1 MLKIVRYSDT
11 DNWGTVGQFF
21 SVRPEFGGLRVQ
33 QYSQLY
39 PPQEAS
45 AVYVSTGDW
54 EQFKKDCKP
63 HFLERRPA
71 IVKLVR
77 DITECRY
84 DRPVVFLVSDED
96 YERSYEWMIEQF
108 LVKGF
113 KFEGKEYRV
122 EREVEYQLTRYTPDE
137 ITTLQPNQ
145 IFIFGSNT
153 EGRHGKGAAKA
164 AMAFRA
170 IYGQARGLQG
180 QTYAIV
186 TKDLTI
192 NQPVSLAYIDEQLS
206 ELFGYI
212 KAHPDKEFLMTK
224 IGCGLAGY
232 SVDQIAG
239 LLRYRKI
246 PANLRLPKEFY
257 EVLMKPDATNSTVV
271 KIDKEQHNK
280 ESVLCEANKTTEV
293 LDVKLSDSFV
303 NLHLHSNYSDGLP
316 SPEEIVKAALEAGQ
330 PAVAVTDHGTMMG
343 VADLYEACK
352 KFGVKFIAGNET
364 YLEHPLSSLL
374 QTKQANN
381 QLQGDYKHNGRF
393 HQIVMAKSLQ
403 GYSNLSKLTTWSEI
417 HNKKQGG
424 GRKPYPLITLEKL
437 EEFKDGLIVTSGCIG
452 SLVPQ
457 LIVNDEP
464 ERAREILKWYQE
476 TFGENFYIELQDHDG
491 LEIYQKLNFA
501 LVRLGQELGCQFIIT
516 ADSHYLKD
524 CHYEVHSIL
533 YCIKYGKTLSQLET
547 DSFRY
552 DRDLTFGK
560 SGELAE
566 RFYYLPH
573 ELVDAA
579 LGNTVKLAESV
590 SEYELFRDPTTPEFE
605 VPSGHTYESWFT
617 HICEEGLRDRFK
629 GEEPPQNYKDRLAEE
644 LEVINSMG
652 FASYF
657 LVVADYIRHA
667 NEQGIRVGVGR
678 GSAAGSLAAYATRI
692 TGVDPIHYGLS
703 FARFLN
709 KGRREMPDIDTDFHP
724 GGRAEMIRYV
734 TEKYGSKRVAQICT
748 YGTLQSRAA
757 IKKVAKVLGISIPDA
772 NQVAKM
778 IPVSRGNPTKLT
790 KMIAE
795 DTPVPEF
802 RERYLKD
809 TEFKR
814 WIDTAIQVS
823 GALAS
828 VGVHAAGVVIAGSDI
843 EKLIPLMV
851 MDDGTVVTQYD
862 MNMVPKFGFLKMDFL
877 GLINLAIID
886 EAVANIKQNRGKT
899 VDVDDLP
906 MDDSATYTIFSRG
919 LTEDIF
925 QFGSK
930 GMQGILKQLQ
940 PSTVEDLSVVNALY
954 RPGALDS
961 GMIPRYIA
969 RKHGKEP
976 VEYDFP
982 ELQEA
987 LEDTYGVLVYQ
998 ESVMKSSQVLAGFDD
1013 TRADQLRSVVGK
1025 KKVDKMPKER
1035 KDFLEGGTSR
1045 GFDEVKLNQFF
1056 DKVQTFGE
1064 YGFNKTVHE
1073 DTEIYIMGGN
1083 KPIKDCLP
1091 GDRVLSMN
1099 PDGSL
1104 SESTVVALHDHGM
1117 VPLWQ
1122 VTFDDNSVE
1131 CCTLDHKWLT
1141 KDGQLPLWK
1150 ILKMGY
1156 SVWGSSKLQKETDCS
1171 PQRMHSL
1178 HLYQQNRSE
1187 TQNHIVWGHSSNTER
1202 EIFALSVLPP
1212 VSGVTQKDESEQL
1225 QNFSPHTS
1233 NETKVFGN
1241 SEENIC
1247 ASGNSAGSCCPFE
1260 KMERRKSR
1268 EISGNYNQSSVVTQ
1282 ECFSNGS
1289 VVDCKIGTYGVY
1301 SEYADRLFW
1310 QEETDRPNPQGQQ
1323 DNHRSGWSL
1332 ALFAY
1337 PRDRVVRKNTTERQ
1351 NVGCGNYK
1359 TLLATNSFIDGELQ
1373 FPYWGDRKSWVYSGT
1388 ITEGNSG
1395 FGLDRSK
1402 VLRKPVRISFLGFRQ
1417 GYDLEVDHP
1426 EHNFLLASGLC
1437 CSNSHSVG
1445 YSYLAYQCAYLKAN
1459 YPAEYIAAFLS
1470 CTDVK
1475 KARQFIKLAKKSG
1488 VEVLPPDINIS
1499 GENFTPSSENKVFFG
1514 LRLIKDLGDTA
1525 IQAIL
1530 NARQEGEFTSLVDI
1544 FLRTRINVKA
1554 LSALAYSGALD
1565 CICDNRKQLIES
1577 IKLLQDWKK
1586 KYEAMDDAA
1595 ARTTESIE
1603 KRYTKLG
1610 LERSRQA
1617 LETFVCENEPL
1628 NKTKTADVEFI
1639 VRKEKEL
1646 SEIYNRKNFY
1656 LVEIEDDFTMDER
1669 LRKELEFTGF
1679 FITSNPVEEL
1689 SQRDNFP
1696 IVNEDGVEPPDFVDV
1711 ACAIIDKVYKIA
1723 KSSGNPRYE
1732 LVLEDHSGTTVEA
1745 VAYYKALAKPQV
1757 IEAIENK
1764 LAFVGR
1770 FRVEPKEDDELQF
1783 MLYDVIT

>member
-164 AMAFRA
+164 AMVFGAV
-170 IYGQARGLQG
+170 YGQARGLQG

-239 LLRYRKI
+239 LLRCRKI

-393 HQIVMAKSLQ
+393 HQIVMAKSLE

-533 YCIKYGKTLSQLET
+533 YCIKYGKTLSQLEN

-560 SGELAE
+560 SSELAE
-566 RFYYLPH
+566 RFYYLPD
-573 ELVDAA
+573 ELVDSA
-579 LGNTVKLAESV
+579 LANTVKLAESV
-590 SEYELFRDPTTPEFE
+590 TEYDLFREPTTPEFE
-605 VPSGHTYESWFT
+605 VPEGHTYESWFT
-617 HICEEGLRDRFK
+617 HICEEGLRDRFT

-692 TGVDPIHYGLS
+692 TGIDPIHYGLS

-709 KGRREMPDIDTDFHP
+709 EGRREMPDIDTDFHP
-724 GGRAEMIRYV
+724 DGRAEMIRYV

-748 YGTLQSRAA
+748 YGRLKSRAA
-757 IKKVAKVLGISIPDA
+757 IKGVARALQIPPKEADE
-772 NQVAKM
+772 VSKM
-778 IPVSRGNPTKLT
+778 IPVLRGAPTELKD
-790 KMIAE
+790 MIAE
-795 DTPVPEF
+795 DSPVPEF
-802 RERYLKD
+802 RDRYHSD
-809 TEFKR
+809 SSFKR
-814 WIDTAIQVS
+814 WLDFAIQVEGCLS
-823 GALAS
+823 S
-828 VGVHAAGVVIAGSDI
+828 TGVHAAGVVIAGSDI
-843 EKLIPLMV
+843 EEMIPLMV
-851 MDDGTVVTQYD
+851 TDDGTVTTQYE
-862 MNMVPKFGFLKMDFL
+862 MGMVGKFGFLKMDFL
-877 GLINLAIID
+877 GLINLAIMD
-886 EAVANIKQNRGKT
+886 EAVANIKQTRGI
-899 VDVDDLP
+899 DIDIDHLP
-906 MDDSATYTIFSRG
+906 MDDTATYALFSRG
-919 LTEDIF
+919 ETTDIF
-925 QFGSK
+925 QFGSS
-930 GMQGILKQLQ
+930 GMQSILKQLQ
-940 PSTVEDLSVVNALY
+940 PSSVEDLAVVNALY
-954 RPGALDS
+954 RPGTLDAK
-961 GMIPRYIA
+961 MIPRYIA
-969 RKHGKEP
+969 RKHGREEI
-976 VEYDFP
+976 EYDFP
-982 ELQEA
+982 QLEEA
-987 LEDTYGVLVYQ
+987 LKETFGILVYQ
-998 ESVMKSSQVLAGFDD
+998 ESVMKTSQVIAGFSE

-1025 KKVDKMPKER
+1025 KKMDKMPKE
-1035 KDFLEGGTSR
+1035 KADFVAGGKAA
-1045 GFDEVKLNQFF
+1045 GFDEEKLIELFA
-1056 DKVQTFGE
+1056 KIQTFGF
-1064 YGFNKTVHE
+1064 YGFNKSHA
-1073 DTEIYIMGGN
+1073 I
-1083 KPIKDCLP
+1083 
-1091 GDRVLSMN
+1091 
-1099 PDGSL
+1099 
-1104 SESTVVALHDHGM
+1104 A
-1117 VPLWQ
+1117 
-1122 VTFDDNSVE
+1122 
-1131 CCTLDHKWLT
+1131 
-1141 KDGQLPLWK
+1141 
-1150 ILKMGY
+1150 
-1156 SVWGSSKLQKETDCS
+1156 
-1171 PQRMHSL
+1171 
-1178 HLYQQNRSE
+1178 
-1187 TQNHIVWGHSSNTER
+1187 
-1202 EIFALSVLPP
+1202 
-1212 VSGVTQKDESEQL
+1212 
-1225 QNFSPHTS
+1225 
-1233 NETKVFGN
+1233 
-1241 SEENIC
+1241 
-1247 ASGNSAGSCCPFE
+1247 
-1260 KMERRKSR
+1260 
-1268 EISGNYNQSSVVTQ
+1268 
-1282 ECFSNGS
+1282 
-1289 VVDCKIGTYGVY
+1289 
-1301 SEYADRLFW
+1301 YAY
-1310 QEETDRPNPQGQQ
+1310 T
-1323 DNHRSGWSL
+1323 
-1332 ALFAY
+1332 
-1337 PRDRVVRKNTTERQ
+1337 
-1351 NVGCGNYK
+1351 
-1359 TLLATNSFIDGELQ
+1359 
-1373 FPYWGDRKSWVYSGT
+1373 
-1388 ITEGNSG
+1388 
-1395 FGLDRSK
+1395 
-1402 VLRKPVRISFLGFRQ
+1402 
-1417 GYDLEVDHP
+1417 
-1426 EHNFLLASGLC
+1426 
-1437 CSNSHSVG
+1437 
-1445 YSYLAYQCAYLKAN
+1445 AYQCAYLKAN
-1459 YPAEYIAAFLS
+1459 YPAEYLAALLS
-1470 CTDVK
+1470 CSDVK
-1475 KARQFIKLAKKSG
+1475 KARQFLQIARQSG
-1488 VEVLPPDINIS
+1488 VQILPPDINIS
-1499 GENFTPSSENKVFFG
+1499 GENFTPGTNNQIFFG
-1514 LRLIKDLGDTA
+1514 LRLIRDLGDAA
-1525 IQAIL
+1525 IQSIL
-1530 NARQEGEFTSLVDI
+1530 EARQHCEFQSLVDI
-1544 FLRTRINVKA
+1544 YLRTKVNTRGLAA
-1554 LSALAYSGALD
+1554 LVYAGALD
-1565 CICDNRKQLIES
+1565 SICSNRKQLIES
-1577 IKLLQDWKK
+1577 IGLLKDWKTK
-1586 KYEAMDDAA
+1586 FDGRDAA
-1595 ARTTESIE
+1595 IARTVESLE
-1603 KRYTKLG
+1603 NKYAKLKLKRD
-1610 LERSRQA
+1610 RQA
-1617 LETFVCENEPL
+1617 LEVWVSENEPL
-1628 NKTKTADVEFI
+1628 NKTQTAAVEYI

-1646 SEIYNRKNFY
+1646 SEIYDREHFY
-1656 LVEIEDDFTMDER
+1656 MAEVESDFTTDEK
-1669 LRKELEFTGF
+1669 LRKELEYLGF
-1679 FITSNPVEEL
+1679 FITCNPVEEL
-1689 SQRDNFP
+1689 AQYDSFP
-1696 IVNEDGVEPPDFVDV
+1696 VITENEDTSIKEFIQVSCSIVS
-1711 ACAIIDKVYKIA
+1711 KTHKIA

-1732 LVLEDHSGTTVEA
+1732 LVLEDHNGTTVQA
-1745 VAYYKALAKPQV
+1745 IAYHSALSKPEV
-1757 IEAIENK
+1757 KDAIENK
-1764 LAFVGR
+1764 LAFVGK
-1770 FRVEPKEDDELQF
+1770 FRVNQGDEEEDLQ
-1783 MLYDVIT
+1783 LILNNVV